1 MPWAPGQSG
10 NPGGR
15 PKTKVVSDLIK
26 ARLARITEGDPRSD
40 AERLA
45 EVIVDGALEGDI
57 QFIKELLNRV
67 EGKVAD
73 VIVTD
78 ATPEQESQNAL
89 DKLRERRANRGSTGA
104 V

>member
-26 ARLARITEGDPRSD
+26 ARLARISDDDPRTD
-40 AERLA
+40 AERVA
-45 EVIVDGALEGDI
+45 DVIVDGALGGDI

-67 EGKVAD
+67 EGKVAE
-73 VIVTD
+73 VIL
-78 ATPEQESQNAL
+78 AELTPEQEGQDAL
-89 DKLRERRANRGSTGA
+89 DKLRERRTNRRPT
-104 V
+104 